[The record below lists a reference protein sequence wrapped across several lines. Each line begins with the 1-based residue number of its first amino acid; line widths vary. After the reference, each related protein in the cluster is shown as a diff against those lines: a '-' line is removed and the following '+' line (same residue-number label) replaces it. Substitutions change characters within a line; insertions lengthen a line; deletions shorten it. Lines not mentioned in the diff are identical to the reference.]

1 MRRLLEADTPI
12 AAAIE
17 KPDGDK
23 GSLTTV
29 HPGAAAYFSDNEKSF
44 MDIYGDWI
52 YIGAMVLSGIGSGA
66 AAMLGLTRAR
76 ARKAALELID
86 RLIDLKQA
94 AHKTMSLPRL
104 AELDRQI
111 EELSTNG
118 LRFARDHDFDEA
130 GLSALRLAIDEA
142 RRAINDQCNEL
153 QEKSALIANAA
164 SMRSLPYPA
173 SPPASSPEIPS

>member
-1 MRRLLEADTPI
+1 MALGWPQFQ
-12 AAAIE
+12 
-17 KPDGDK
+17 
-23 GSLTTV
+23 
-29 HPGAAAYFSDNEKSF
+29 AAY
-44 MDIYGDWI
+44 
-52 YIGAMVLSGIGSGA
+52 A
-66 AAMLGLTRAR
+66 ACQSLLPAPTPGQAQQ
-76 ARKAALELID
+76 ID
-86 RLIDLKQA
+86 QQNLW
-94 AHKTMSLPRL
+94 
-104 AELDRQI
+104 ELDRQI